1 MWKLS
6 EQRTLQI
13 QQAIRFGFQFVTAWV
28 LIRIVPDQQFLAE
41 YESISILSAGF
52 SAALVFGLIQK
63 LIQSQSKEQDSIATL
78 ARMGLILSTG
88 FAVFVF
94 ILGYFSPKINHLF
107 ALGFAAISIAFH
119 LPGFL
124 LDQWLVLKQKFKM
137 AIGMTIFG
145 HALPFFST
153 ICLTW
158 YQFSVNEI
166 FFSLMC
172 LAFFKWL
179 ILIYLTYD
187 IPIQEIKKQWKP
199 LLTLISVFLVAAL
212 AEMFD
217 HWFIQQFCSNQELII
232 FRYGARELPISLIFA
247 NAFSNYVSSRIAKDP
262 SENFSEWLKND
273 TVWVCHQIFLPA
285 FALIFFSKTL
295 FSWIYPA
302 NIQEA
307 VFIFDCFLL
316 LAIPR
321 TLFPQSV
328 LLAYGLNQVLF
339 KVTLAETWIHIVSTL
354 ILFPFFGFYSAVIA
368 TLIAYSFEKIV
379 LLQACYWFKMNP
391 LSWLPWKLW
400 SAYSIVLIGIF
411 YIKWF
416 F

>member
-153 ICLTW
+153 ICLT
-158 YQFSVNEI
+158 
-166 FFSLMC
+166 
-172 LAFFKWL
+172 
-179 ILIYLTYD
+179 
-187 IPIQEIKKQWKP
+187 
-199 LLTLISVFLVAAL
+199 
-212 AEMFD
+212 
-217 HWFIQQFCSNQELII
+217 
-232 FRYGARELPISLIFA
+232 
-247 NAFSNYVSSRIAKDP
+247 
-262 SENFSEWLKND
+262 
-273 TVWVCHQIFLPA
+273 
-285 FALIFFSKTL
+285 
-295 FSWIYPA
+295 
-302 NIQEA
+302 
-307 VFIFDCFLL
+307 
-316 LAIPR
+316 
-321 TLFPQSV
+321 
-328 LLAYGLNQVLF
+328 
-339 KVTLAETWIHIVSTL
+339 
-354 ILFPFFGFYSAVIA
+354 
-368 TLIAYSFEKIV
+368 
-379 LLQACYWFKMNP
+379 
-391 LSWLPWKLW
+391 
-400 SAYSIVLIGIF
+400 
-411 YIKWF
+411 
-416 F
+416 